1 MAEPTFSSMGDD
13 PDDLP
18 RTFRREKE
26 AREREAR
33 EREAKERDAQQ
44 RLAAERQAK
53 EQRAAASRAASAP
66 IASSPAPTLSA
77 VGERAGPQIY
87 ADPTEQP
94 AEITDMPFPASVRRF
109 DVPFLHLMTFFLKA
123 VLAAIP
129 ALFLLIA
136 ILWFAGS
143 ALQTFFPDL
152 VKMKILISF
161 PN

>member
-26 AREREAR
+26 ARQREAQ
-33 EREAKERDAQQ
+33 EREAKEREAQQ
-44 RLAAERQAK
+44 RVAAERQAK
-53 EQRAAASRAASAP
+53 EQRAAAAR
-66 IASSPAPTLSA
+66 PAPVMTPSPGPSLSA
-77 VGERAGPQIY
+77 AGERAGPQIY
-87 ADPTEQP
+87 ADPVVQP
-94 AEITDMPFPASVRRF
+94 AEIADMPYPASVRRF
-109 DVPFLHLMTFFLKA
+109 DVPFVHLMTFFLKA
-123 VLAAIP
+123 VVAAIP
-129 ALFLLIA
+129 ALILLITL
-136 ILWFAGS
+136 LWFAGS